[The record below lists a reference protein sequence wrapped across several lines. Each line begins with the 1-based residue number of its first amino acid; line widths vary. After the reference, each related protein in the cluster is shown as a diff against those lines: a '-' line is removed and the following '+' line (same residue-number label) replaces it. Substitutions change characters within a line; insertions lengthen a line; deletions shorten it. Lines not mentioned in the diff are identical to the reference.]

1 MITQTTTRMPTNNP
15 FKKLSKDR
23 DALIRRLLDRLDR
36 KVGEVQS
43 SLLSDLLDGVV
54 DRLDV
59 DENDRI
65 KNTVN
70 NRYIIDKIDAVF
82 DGWTRKFGV
91 GLAGTLVDGVTDLIV
106 FNKKYFSEITTQA
119 KLSPI
124 NKQVIESL
132 HGWLGI
138 DGNKVARNG
147 YLDTLIRDPQVKNL
161 IKDSVMKS
169 VVSQNGWF
177 ETKKN
182 LKDFLTD
189 TPERTG
195 KMKQY
200 YRNFTYDLYSQA
212 DRTAGKITADKL
224 GLKYAIYEG
233 GLIETSRQFCIDHN
247 GKVYTR
253 EEIEAFDPPEAKQPD
268 YNPFIDLGGYGCR
281 HHLNWIPESVA
292 FALRPELRRMAA

>member
-1 MITQTTTRMPTNNP
+1 MAKPNNP
-15 FKKLSKDR
+15 FKKLAKDR
-23 DALIRRLLDRLDR
+23 NTLISRLLDQLDR
-36 KVGEVQS
+36 KVGEIQS
-43 SLLSDLLDGVV
+43 SLLSDLLQDVA

-59 DENDRI
+59 DENGRI
-65 KNTVN
+65 KNTVA
-70 NRYIIDKIDAVF
+70 NRYIVNKIDTVF
-82 DGWTRKFGV
+82 DKWIKKNGV
-91 GLAGTLVDGVTDLIV
+91 GLAATLVDGVSELVT
-106 FNKKYFSEITTQA
+106 FNAKYFSAMESKT
-119 KLSPI
+119 KLAPI

-132 HGWLGI
+132 NGWLGI
-138 DGNKVARNG
+138 EGNKVARNG
-147 YLDTLIRDPQVKNL
+147 YLDTIIRDPQVKNL
-161 IKDSVMKS
+161 IKDSLMKS

-182 LKDFLTD
+182 FKDFLTD

-224 GLKYAIYEG
+224 GLEYAIYEG

-247 GKVYTR
+247 GTVYTR
-253 EEIEAFDPPEAKQPD
+253 EEIEKFDPPEAKQPD

-281 HHLNWIPESVA
+281 HHLNWIPKIVA
-292 FALRPELRRMAA
+292 FALRPELRAMAA